1 MKRDILLLCI
11 ISMLGLLIFTNV
23 DHILWLTEY
32 SKTGINWT
40 EELFPLLINNII
52 WLSLIPLFLIW
63 KTQKELSKSIFIL
76 LIATVLVQVATT
88 VFAQIADDPLAAGLP
103 FVIVTI
109 PLSIILLIFAVKEL
123 RSSWLYF
130 PINVS
135 LLIL

>member
-1 MKRDILLLCI
+1 MKRNILLLCI
-11 ISMLGLLIFTNV
+11 ITMIGLLIFTNV

-63 KTQKELSKSIFIL
+63 KTQKELSKSTFML

-123 RSSWLYF
+123 RSS
-130 PINVS
+130 
-135 LLIL
+135 

>member
-32 SKTGINWT
+32 YKTGINWT

-88 VFAQIADDPLAAGLP
+88 VFAQITNDPLEAGLP
-103 FVIVTI
+103 FVIITI
-109 PLSIILLIFAVKEL
+109 PLSIILLIFVVKEL
-123 RSSWLYF
+123 RSKT
-130 PINVS
+130 
-135 LLIL
+135 

>member
-11 ISMLGLLIFTNV
+11 INMLGLLIFTNV

-88 VFAQIADDPLAAGLP
+88 VFAQITNDPLEAGLP
-103 FVIVTI
+103 FVIITI
-109 PLSIILLIFAVKEL
+109 PLSIILLTFVVKEL
-123 RSSWLYF
+123 RSKT
-130 PINVS
+130 
-135 LLIL
+135 